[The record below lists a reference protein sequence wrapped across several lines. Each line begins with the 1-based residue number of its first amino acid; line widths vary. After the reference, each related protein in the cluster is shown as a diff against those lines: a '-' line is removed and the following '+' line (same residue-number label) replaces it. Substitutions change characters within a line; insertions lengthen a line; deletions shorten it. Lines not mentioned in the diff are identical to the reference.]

1 MILIVPEAEV
11 TGCND
16 LLPPV
21 SFFLRDRDMAFFLHF
36 CLKKTEKISELFLIF
51 PEIGVI
57 YSPFCR

>member
-21 SFFLRDRDMAFFLHF
+21 SFFLRDRDMAFF
-36 CLKKTEKISELFLIF
+36 CIF
-51 PEIGVI
+51 A
-57 YSPFCR
+57 